1 MHVLRIIDFWS
12 GLVFAAL
19 GAAACVMAFGFDS
32 DSSTYPAA
40 LAAALMGLGLA
51 LMVKAARSPSSSKA
65 ADAEGSRIILW
76 GPGLEIGVWCLWSL
90 ALWAGLG
97 YIGPAFLAVLFL
109 IVRHCAGRRTRLH
122 VAQAAG
128 VALGVFF
135 IFYLIFQVPLP
146 ELEFIRDMLE

>member
-1 MHVLRIIDFWS
+1 MHVVGIIDFWS
-12 GLVFAAL
+12 GLVFACL
-19 GAAACVMAFGFDS
+19 GAAACVMALGFDS

-51 LMVKAARSPSSSKA
+51 LVVKAVRRPAAAKA
-65 ADAEGSRIILW
+65 VDAEGSRIILW
-76 GPGLEIGVWCLWSL
+76 GPGLEVGVWCLWAL
-90 ALWAGLG
+90 TLWAGLG

-109 IVRHCAGRRTRLH
+109 IMRHCADRRTRLH

-128 VALGVFF
+128 VAIGVFA